1 MIATPA
7 FFYFDLGNVLLA
19 FSHERMCSQMAQ
31 VAGVSPDLVRH
42 ALFEAKGSARSVQ
55 WRFERGDLN
64 VLAVYDH
71 FCETLGVEPNRE
83 ELFAAGR
90 DIFNVIEESVA
101 IIEQLAAS
109 GRRLGIM
116 SNTNTLDWEF
126 VTSGRYPFLNN
137 AFEQYVLSFEVR
149 SMKPEAAIYEHA
161 VKLVGAE
168 PGQVFFTDDRPENVD
183 GALAVG
189 LDATLF
195 TTPAKLREDL
205 QTRGIVLQ

>member
-1 MIATPA
+1 MPATPA
-7 FFYFDLGNVLLA
+7 FFYFDLGNVLLS
-19 FSHERMCSQMAQ
+19 FSHERMCQQMAE
-31 VAGVSPDLVRH
+31 VAGVSAELVRH

-90 DIFNVIEESVA
+90 DIFEVIEESVT
-101 IIEQLAAS
+101 IVEQLAAS

-126 VTSGRYPFLNN
+126 VTSGRYPFLNES
-137 AFEQYVLSFEVR
+137 FEQYVLSFEVR
-149 SMKPEAAIYEHA
+149 SMKPEPAIYEHA
-161 VKLVGAE
+161 AKLAGVE
-168 PGQVFFTDDRPENVD
+168 PGQVFFTDDRQENVD

-195 TTPAKLREDL
+195 VDAAKLRADL
-205 QTRGIVLQ
+205 ASRGVL